1 MPKPNHPTPF
11 NRKLRVMAVS
21 VTSVHHRRTNA
32 EIATTVCGTNTGVA
46 DADVDAVSDGDADT
60 DCDRDGDTADRDG
73 DDERDADADRDTL
86 GDGDAAVNVNTI
98 ELCTRLG
105 PWYWIVSLDTQAA
118 RTRVSSDSCAHG
130 SLSRHTRT
138 SLGATPQ

>member
-1 MPKPNHPTPF
+1 MTTRRRHLAAAAGLCVALSALGRSATPTYYPDDPLLVDPETRNARDVHEREISDPYDFVENTFLKPGDH
-11 NRKLRVMAVS
+11 
-21 VTSVHHRRTNA
+21 TNQ
-32 EIATTVCGTNTGVA
+32 
-46 DADVDAVSDGDADT
+46 
-60 DCDRDGDTADRDG
+60 R
-73 DDERDADADRDTL
+73 
-86 GDGDAAVNVNTI
+86 AVNVNTI